1 VAGAVGARVIEIGEP
16 KPRSPIRRLRP
27 VHALMGLLAALPVG
41 VWAGRAGHPTLGF
54 LASGVALVPLA
65 YVIGLSTESLALRL
79 GHGLG
84 SIVLA
89 TLSNSVE
96 LLIGYL
102 ALQKGLPRVVQAE
115 ITGSILANIL
125 LVLGTAMFVGGV
137 RHRSQAFGG
146 KAANV
151 QATLLFLAVL
161 ALFVPAFAPIL
172 VKNAPVDIN
181 RMSLVLSGG
190 LLITYV
196 LGLVFTLRTHRHL
209 FEPGAESVA
218 GAHARGHDHAPSV
231 LQAPGTHTHTHEA
244 AAVWPLRK
252 ALVVLAGATLL
263 AAVAAETLTDT
274 ISDAA
279 RELGWTDLFVGAI
292 VLAIVA
298 NAAEHWSA
306 VSLAWKNRMNASIQ
320 VATASSIQIALFVAP
335 ALVFL
340 SQGFAQPLSL
350 AFPLLEVVAMGAS
363 VLVLNLVAYDGE
375 SNWFEGALLLMVY
388 LILGTAFF
396 LLP

>member
-1 VAGAVGARVIEIGEP
+1 MTRA
-16 KPRSPIRRLRP
+16 PRRFRA
-27 VHALMGLLAALPVG
+27 VHALYVLLAGLPVG
-41 VWAGRAGHPTLGF
+41 WWAAHAGHPALAF
-54 LASGVALVPLA
+54 VASGLALVPLA
-65 YVIGLSTESLALRL
+65 YVIGLSTEALAMRL

-102 ALQKGLPRVVQAE
+102 ALAKGLPRVVQAE

-125 LVLGTAMFVGGV
+125 LVLGTAMFAGGLKY
-137 RHRSQAFGG
+137 RSQSFGG

-161 ALFVPAFAPIL
+161 ALFVPAFAPVL
-172 VKNAPVDIN
+172 VKDHPIDTR
-181 RMSLVLSGG
+181 RMSLILSAG
-190 LLITYV
+190 LLLTYV

-209 FEPGAESVA
+209 FEPGTESAAA
-218 GAHARGHDHAPSV
+218 GHHPAVIH
-231 LQAPGTHTHTHEA
+231 APGTHTHAEPES
-244 AAVWPLRK
+244 WSLRK
-252 ALVVLAGATLL
+252 ALVVLAIATL
-263 AAVAAETLTDT
+263 AAAAAAEVLTDT
-274 ISDAA
+274 ISEAA
-279 RELGWTDLFVGAI
+279 TALGWTDLFVGAI

-340 SQGFAQPLSL
+340 SQGFAEPLSL

-388 LILGTAFF
+388 LVLATAFF
-396 LLP
+396 VLD

>member
-1 VAGAVGARVIEIGEP
+1 VEAQEEPAAV
-16 KPRSPIRRLRP
+16 RRLRP
-27 VHALMGLLAALPVG
+27 VHGLYALLAALPLG
-41 VWAGRAGHPTLGF
+41 WWAARAGHPTLAF
-54 LASGVALVPLA
+54 LASGLALVPLA
-65 YVIGLSTESLALRL
+65 YLIGLSTEALALRL

-125 LVLGTAMFVGGV
+125 LVLGTAMLVGGL
-137 RHRSQAFGG
+137 RHRSQTFGG

-151 QATLLFLAVL
+151 QATLLFLAVI

-172 VKNAPVDIN
+172 VKDAPVDIN
-181 RMSLVLSGG
+181 RMSLVLSAG
-190 LLITYV
+190 LLVTYA

-218 GAHARGHDHAPSV
+218 GAHAHAPPV
-231 LQAPGTHTHTHEA
+231 IHAPGTHTHASRE
-244 AAVWPLRK
+244 VWSLRK
-252 ALVVLAGATLL
+252 ALVVLAVATVV
-263 AAVAAETLTDT
+263 AALAAETLTDT
-274 ISDAA
+274 ITPAA
-279 RELGWTDLFVGAI
+279 KELGWTDLFVGAI

-306 VSLAWKNRMNASIQ
+306 VSLAWKNRMNASLQ

-335 ALVFL
+335 LLVFV
-340 SQGFAQPLSL
+340 SQGFSQPLSL

>member
-1 VAGAVGARVIEIGEP
+1 VVEVSAREVEP
-16 KPRSPIRRLRP
+16 SPPRRVRA
-27 VHALMGLLAALPVG
+27 VHALYLLLAGLPVG
-41 VWAGRAGHPTLGF
+41 LWAARAGHPTLAF
-54 LASGVALVPLA
+54 LASGLALVPLA
-65 YVIGLSTESLALRL
+65 YVIGLSTEALAMRL

-84 SIVLA
+84 SVVLA

-102 ALQKGLPRVVQAE
+102 ALAKGLPRVVQAE

-125 LVLGTAMFVGGV
+125 LVLGTAMLAGGLK
-137 RHRSQAFGG
+137 HRTQTFGG

-172 VKNAPVDIN
+172 VKDHPVDVN
-181 RMSLVLSGG
+181 RLSIVLSVG
-190 LLITYV
+190 LLVTYG
-196 LGLVFTLRTHRHL
+196 LGLVFSLRTHRHL
-209 FEPGAESVA
+209 FEPGTEAAAASH
-218 GAHARGHDHAPSV
+218 GPSV
-231 LQAPGTHTHTHEA
+231 IHAPGTHTHA
-244 AAVWPLRK
+244 QRSVWSLRK
-252 ALVVLAGATLL
+252 ALVVLALATI
-263 AAVAAETLTDT
+263 AAAFAAAALTDT

-306 VSLAWKNRMNASIQ
+306 VSLAWKNRMNASLQ

-335 ALVFL
+335 LLVFL
-340 SQGFAQPLSL
+340 SQPFAQPLSL